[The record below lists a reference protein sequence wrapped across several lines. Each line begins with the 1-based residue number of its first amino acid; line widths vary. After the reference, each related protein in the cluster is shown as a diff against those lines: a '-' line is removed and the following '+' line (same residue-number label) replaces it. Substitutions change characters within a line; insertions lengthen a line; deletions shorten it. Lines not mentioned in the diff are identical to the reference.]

1 MLIPKWMSVLKDK
14 YKSGISNVFLLTG
27 NIGDYAIPGVMFL
40 DYLVKELSDMGMT
53 KIVSF
58 NFSEGSV
65 YHKGDL
71 PQDESNEGQMSYQQK
86 SDKDWNTML
95 DDLKY
100 SDERIAYIIE
110 YPEFLIPRSAN
121 GYLDEP
127 TKKRLI
133 DLHKLMNEKSF
144 IISRNMLILVTEAQ
158 SNIHEM
164 FLNSNSRTVL
174 INIEFPSAE
183 ERLEMIR
190 YLKETSRKRIQW
202 EIEEEQFAKLT
213 AGLSRMHLE
222 DMFLMAERK
231 GILEKRMIMQRKEE
245 LIKKEFGEVIEI
257 FDTDGYNLDLF
268 VGQEHIKEYHRE
280 AVIEPILSGDVS
292 IVPKGILY
300 MGPPGT
306 GKTYFARCLAGEA
319 NINFVE
325 FKISKILDK
334 YVGEAEKNLEKA
346 FNCFKSLAPV
356 GVFIDEIDQ
365 ALQRGGE
372 HDGNSVN
379 KNIFGMFLSF
389 LSEPENRGKILWI
402 GATNYPNKMDEAL
415 KRAGRFDKKIP
426 FFPPSKEERISVFK
440 FHFKKTGYPLAIEH
454 YDYLGEITEGYT
466 QAEIENIVVKTMEL
480 AKRKKYPQI
489 TDELV
494 RYAVECI
501 LSVQNERIQEMIDIA
516 LDECNDIEF
525 LPDEFKQKVKERRTI
540 RG

>member
-1 MLIPKWMSVLKDK
+1 MLIPKWMNFLKDK

-27 NIGDYAIPGVMFL
+27 NIGDYAIPGVMLL
-40 DYLVKELSDMGMT
+40 DYLVKEFSDMGMK

-65 YHKGDL
+65 YHKGK
-71 PQDESNEGQMSYQQK
+71 DEYNEGHIDQQK
-86 SDKDWNTML
+86 FDKDWSMML
-95 DDLKY
+95 DELKH
-100 SDERIAYIIE
+100 SDEKIAYIIE

-121 GYLDEP
+121 GYLDES

-144 IISRNMLILVTEAQ
+144 IISENMLVLVTESQ

-164 FLNSNSRTVL
+164 FLSSNSRTVL
-174 INIEFPSAE
+174 INIEFPSTE

-190 YLKETSRKRIQW
+190 YLKETSHKRIHW
-202 EIEEEQFAKLT
+202 EIGEEQFAKLT

-280 AVIEPILSGDVS
+280 AVIEPILFGDVS

-402 GATNYPNKMDEAL
+402 GATNYPNKIDEAL

-440 FHFKKTGYPLAIEH
+440 FHLKKTGYPLDIKN
-454 YDYLGEITEGYT
+454 YDYLGEVTDGYT
-466 QAEIENIVVKTMEL
+466 QAEIENIVIKTMEL
-480 AKRKKYPQI
+480 AKRKKHPKI

-501 LSVQNERIQEMIDIA
+501 LSVQNKRIQEMIDIA
-516 LDECNDIEF
+516 LEECNDIEF
-525 LPDEFKQKVKERRTI
+525 LPHEFKQKIKERQTT